1 MKKSR
6 ILSIMLCL
14 ALILSSCASAFAAEG
29 AKWTAETMKDGW
41 IKITQEGGQTL
52 GYSPDSGV
60 TILEADGYAFKDLNK
75 NGELDAY
82 EDWRL
87 TADERATDLVSKM
100 AVEDKLP
107 LMLLNGY
114 DMNYKQGSMDSL
126 KDILDAGIRASCSSF
141 SIYAANTFG
150 KMVNL
155 AQAYLE
161 TNDKYGIPLEICAEI
176 ECDVTSNW
184 PGNLMIGA
192 TMDVETAFNWGKQ
205 MSKEFRAIGIS
216 GSMTPQTDVTSDPRW
231 SRYTGTYG
239 EDPSLSAAIVTA
251 FINGYQSTFD
261 EEGNDLGW
269 GSESVLT
276 QIKHFPGEG
285 SEEGGRNSHNDNGKY
300 AIYPNDGLDTLIE
313 PFRKAME
320 LTGETKQVS
329 GVMPC
334 YSILINEDGEPIGD
348 EPVASAYNA
357 TLLQEILREELGF
370 DGVISTDFE
379 IINGRNYG
387 VAELSVPERYL
398 KAIMAGVDRFGAEK
412 DVEAITEAYKL
423 GVAEYGEEEMN
434 KRIDESAFRLLR
446 NYFRVRL
453 FENAYT
459 SQAYIKEVVN
469 SKEAQAMAADAKQ
482 ESLVL
487 IKNAGNIIKASESD
501 EKPTVYIPYLYTPAS
516 SSWMGEVPESWDPPM
531 DLVLAAKY
539 FNVVTDHYENG
550 VFSRATAEELAG
562 VDYAFVRV
570 SSPSHNGGYSDATQ
584 EYLPVSLQY
593 GEYTATNP
601 ACKTSFAGDD
611 TEVVI
616 ESPYGAQ
623 TVYTHENRSYYGKTV
638 TASNI
643 EDLNTI
649 LYAAENCEH
658 VIVNVSCSGP
668 MIVSEFE
675 DKVDAIL
682 IDFNG
687 GIGGFSFMEIDS
699 TPLETAI
706 LDTVTGKAEPRGL
719 LPMQFPADMETVEE
733 QQPDICRDVECH
745 VDSEGNTY
753 DFAFGLNW
761 SGVIKDE
768 RVETYYNDPLL
779 D

>member
-6 ILSIMLCL
+6 ILCIALCL

-29 AKWTAETMKDGW
+29 AKWTAETLKDGW
-41 IKITQEGGQTL
+41 IRITQEGGPTL

-75 NGELDAY
+75 NGELDPY

-100 AVEDKLP
+100 AVEDKIP

-114 DMNYKQGSMDSL
+114 DMNYKPGTMDSI
-126 KDILDAGIRASCSSF
+126 KDILDEGIRASCASF
-141 SIYAANTFG
+141 AIYAANSYG
-150 KMVNL
+150 KFVNL

-176 ECDVTSNW
+176 ESDVTSSW

-205 MSKEFRAIGIS
+205 MSKEFRAIGIT

-239 EDPSLSAAIVTA
+239 EDPNLSAAIVTA
-251 FINGYQSTFD
+251 FINGYQGTFD

-269 GSESVLT
+269 GVDSVLT

-285 SEEGGRNSHNDNGKY
+285 SEEGGRNSHGDNGKY
-300 AIYPNDGLDTLIE
+300 AIYPNDGLDVLIE
-313 PFRKAME
+313 PFRRAMTLE
-320 LTGETKQVS
+320 GATKQVS

-334 YSILINEDGEPIGD
+334 YSILIDEDGEPLGG
-348 EPVASAYNA
+348 EAVASAYNV

-370 DGVISTDFE
+370 DGVISTDFGVTG
-379 IINGRNYG
+379 NTSYG
-387 VAELSVPERYL
+387 VAELSVPERFL
-398 KAIMAGVDRFGAEK
+398 KAIMAGVDRFGGCK
-412 DVEAITEAYKL
+412 DLENLKAGYEL

-446 NYFRVRL
+446 NYFRVLL
-453 FENAYT
+453 FENPYT
-459 SQAYIKEVVN
+459 SQEHIAEVVN

-501 EKPTVYIPYLYTPAS
+501 EKPTVYIPYVYTPAS
-516 SSWMGEVPESWDPPM
+516 SSFMGEVAESWDPPM
-531 DLVLAAKY
+531 DLVLAKKY
-539 FNVVTDHYENG
+539 FNVVTDHYDGTN
-550 VFSRATAEELAG
+550 FSRATDEELAG
-562 VDYAFVRV
+562 VDFAFVRV
-570 SSPSHNGGYSDATQ
+570 SSPTHNSGYDSATG
-584 EYLPVSLQY
+584 EYLPVTLQY
-593 GEYTATNP
+593 GEYTATNA

-611 TEVVI
+611 TQVVI

-638 TASNI
+638 TAANI

-649 LYAAENCEH
+649 LFAAEKCEH

-687 GIGGFSFMEIDS
+687 GIGGFAFFEIDP

-706 LDTVTGKAEPRGL
+706 LDIVAGKAEPRGL

-733 QQPDICRDVECH
+733 QGPDVPRDCECH

-768 RVETYYNDPLL
+768 RVETFYNDPLL
-779 D
+779 